1 LTRADPVRSISP
13 GVLREELG
21 IGEVIESPEEAFAEA
36 LRRGLPIVVT
46 GSFYLA
52 GRLRPLLTSRR

>member
-1 LTRADPVRSISP
+1 MRSISP

-21 IGEVIESPEEAFAEA
+21 RGEVIDIPEEAFAEA
-36 LRRGLPIVVT
+36 CRRGLPILVT

-52 GRLRPLLTSRR
+52 GRLRPLARALG